1 MKQLNEL
8 VSQVG
13 AYTVRT
19 GMTQAH
25 DRHMGLWESS
35 ANIEGEP
42 EEDEDGDLRDT
53 TIYGYIDHCNG
64 SWEQAEAMHI
74 GMLTLAVTQP

>member
-13 AYTVRT
+13 AYIVRT
-19 GMTQAH
+19 GRTQVH
-25 DRHMGLWESS
+25 DHHMGFWESS
-35 ANIEGEP
+35 ANIEGEE
-42 EEDEDGDLRDT
+42 EEDEEGNPVDT

>member
-19 GMTQAH
+19 QPSPPH
-25 DRHMGLWESS
+25 NRHLGIWESS
-35 ANIEGEP
+35 ANIEGEL
-42 EEDEDGDLRDT
+42 EEDQNGDLQDT
-53 TIYGYIDHCNG
+53 TIYGYEDHCNG

-74 GMLTLAVTQP
+74 EMITLAVTQP

>member
-1 MKQLNEL
+1 
-8 VSQVG
+8 
-13 AYTVRT
+13 
-19 GMTQAH
+19 
-25 DRHMGLWESS
+25 MGFWESS
-35 ANIEGEP
+35 ANIEGEE
-42 EEDEDGDLRDT
+42 EEDEEGNPVDT